1 MDLLLHFLL
10 PFFGVLLGLLIIH
23 EAAHYFTAKL
33 FGVAVLEAGIGMP
46 PRIWGFRW
54 RDTDYTLNAIPIGA
68 FVRMKGE
75 EDPNDETGVP
85 ANDTLAAQPKWKRTI
100 IIGSGAAINLV
111 AAILLFALSLMVP
124 QQVSAGGAVIG
135 DIIPGSEAEKA
146 GLQEGDQIYKING
159 RRAEST
165 QDASYLIHLGQGSV
179 IDFTVKRIDPRTGSE
194 TLTIPVYARWDPP
207 TYVDECGI
215 EHQQGPTGIAI
226 ATRQGQQYP
235 LTSEERVELFPKA
248 KEAYV
253 EHRALVKQDAPASCT
268 SGAAFGFQSL
278 SAAECADLTPEQRA
292 EAQALKRELAR
303 ESSAPCFLF
312 DPRPN
317 FAPFLRTR
325 SEPFWEAIPHGVRL
339 SFDSLILTRNLIWT
353 KIRGFGGVNSS
364 PITGPIGIAQAT
376 GEVVEEAGYIHL
388 IELAASLSMS
398 LAILNFLPIP
408 AVDGG
413 RLFFIFLE
421 FVRRGRRIA
430 PEKEALVHL
439 AGFAALIMLF
449 LVVTYFDILRIVN
462 GDSLL
467 R

>member
-10 PFFGVLLGLLIIH
+10 PFFGVLLGLLVIH
-23 EAAHYFTAKL
+23 EAAHYATAKL
-33 FGVAVLEAGIGMP
+33 FGVKVLEAGIGMP

-54 RDTDYTLNAIPIGA
+54 RDTDYTLNAIPLGA

-75 EDPNDETGVP
+75 EDPNDETGAP

-111 AAILLFALSLMVP
+111 AAILLFTVSLMVP
-124 QQVSAGGAVIG
+124 QEVSEGGAVIG
-135 DIIPGSEAEKA
+135 DILPDSPAEAA
-146 GLQEGDQIYKING
+146 GLQEGDQIYEING
-159 RRAEST
+159 RSARNT
-165 QDASYLIHLGQGSV
+165 QDASYLIHLGQGST
-179 IDFTVKRIDPRTGSE
+179 IDFTVKRTDARSGSE

-207 TYVDECGI
+207 AYIDECGI
-215 EHQQGPTGIAI
+215 QQQQGPTGISI
-226 ATRQGQQYP
+226 ATRQGQYYP
-235 LTSEERVELFPKA
+235 LTSAERAELLPVAKA
-248 KEAYV
+248 DHLKQ
-253 EHRALVKQDAPASCT
+253 RAAAKPGAPPSCT
-268 SGAAFGFQSL
+268 NGAAFGFESL
-278 SAAECADLTPEQRA
+278 SAAECADFTPEERGEA
-292 EAQALKRELAR
+292 EALKREIAP
-303 ESSAPCFLF
+303 ESSAPCYQF
-312 DPRPN
+312 DPPPN

-325 SEPFWEAIPHGVRL
+325 SEPVWEALPHGARL

-364 PITGPIGIAQAT
+364 PITGPVGIAQAT

-398 LAILNFLPIP
+398 LAVLNFMPIP

-413 RLFFIFLE
+413 RLFFILIEFL
-421 FVRRGRRIA
+421 RRGRRIT

-439 AGFAALIMLF
+439 VGFAALIMLF

>member
-1 MDLLLHFLL
+1 MDLILQLLL
-10 PFFGVLLGLLIIH
+10 PFFGILLGLLIIH
-23 EAAHYFTAKL
+23 EAAHFFTAKL
-33 FGVAVLEAGIGMP
+33 FGVKVLEAGIGMP

-54 RDTDYTLNAIPIGA
+54 RDTDYTLNAIPLGA

-75 EDPNDETGVP
+75 EDPNEATGET
-85 ANDTLAAQPKWKRTI
+85 ALDSLAAQPKWKRTI

-111 AAILLFALSLMVP
+111 AAILLFAISLMVP

-135 DIIPGSEAEKA
+135 DVLPGSPAEKA

-165 QDASYLIHLGQGSV
+165 QDASYLIHLGQGSM
-179 IDFTVKRIDPRTGSE
+179 IDFTVKRTDARTGTE
-194 TLTIPVYARWDPP
+194 MFTLPVYARWDPP
-207 TYVDECGI
+207 AYADQCGI
-215 EHQQGPTGIAI
+215 QQQQGPTGISL
-226 ATRQGQQYP
+226 ATRQGQYYP
-235 LTSEERVELFPKA
+235 LTEAERTELFPEAKKA
-248 KEAYV
+248 FA
-253 EHRALVKQDAPASCT
+253 EHKQQVAPGSPASCT
-268 SGAAFGFQSL
+268 NGAAFGFESV
-278 SAAECADLTPEQRA
+278 SASECTDFTPEERA
-292 EAQALKRELAR
+292 EAEALKREIAP
-303 ESSAPCFLF
+303 ESSAPCYQF
-312 DPRPN
+312 DPPPN

-325 SEPFWEAIPHGVRL
+325 TEPIWDAVPHGARL
-339 SFDSLILTRNLIWT
+339 SFDSLILMRNLVWI

-364 PITGPIGIAQAT
+364 PITGPVGIAQAT
-376 GEVVEEAGYIHL
+376 GEVVEAAGYVQL
-388 IELAASLSMS
+388 ITLAASLSMS
-398 LAILNFLPIP
+398 LAVLNFMPIP

-413 RLFFIFLE
+413 RLFFILIEFL
-421 FVRRGRRIA
+421 RRGRRIA